1 MEFPV
6 PVFKVAHKV
15 ESKRIYEGDIVN
27 FRVDTVRLE
36 DGRETIRE
44 LVEHNGGVVIACQPT
59 LDEIVLIRQYRYSVD
74 EDLLELPAGR
84 IESGEDP
91 LHAATRELTEE
102 TGYRAKIWRELVRM
116 YTAPGF
122 CNEMLYMFHASDVEL
137 DSKNLD
143 YDEETEV
150 LVLKIE
156 DAWQLVLDG
165 KIRDAKTVSGVG
177 MLLAEKNRRVV

>member
-1 MEFPV
+1 M

-27 FRVDTVRLE
+27 FRVDTVRLD
-36 DGRETIRE
+36 DGKETTRE

-59 LDEIVLIRQYRYSVD
+59 PNEVVLIKQYRYSVD

-84 IESGEDP
+84 IEKGEKP
-91 LHAATRELTEE
+91 LRAAQRELTEE
-102 TGYRAKIWRELVRM
+102 TGYLAEQWSELSRM

-122 CNEMLYMFHASDVEL
+122 CNEMLYMFHATDVKIVG
-137 DSKNLD
+137 KNLD
-143 YDEETEV
+143 EDEETEV
-150 LVLKIE
+150 MVLVLA

-165 KIRDAKTVSGVG
+165 KVRDAKTIAGVG
-177 MLLAEKNRRVV
+177 LLYGMQQDQRFSA

>member
-6 PVFKVAHKV
+6 PVFKAAHKV

-27 FRVDTVRLE
+27 FRVDKVRLE
-36 DGRETIRE
+36 DGQETIRE
-44 LVEHNGGVVIACQPT
+44 LVEHNGGVVIACQPAE
-59 LDEIVLIRQYRYSVD
+59 DKVVLISQYRYSVD

-84 IESGEDP
+84 IEIGEDP

-116 YTAPGF
+116 YSAPGF
-122 CNEMLYMFHASDVEL
+122 CNEMLYMFHASEVEL
-137 DSKNLD
+137 VSKNLD

-150 LVLKIE
+150 IVLDTE

-165 KIRDAKTVSGVG
+165 KIRDAKTVSGIG
-177 MLLAEKNRRVV
+177 MLLAEKYKRIF

>member
-1 MEFPV
+1 MT
-6 PVFKVAHKV
+6 VFKVAHKV

-27 FRVDTVRLE
+27 FRVDTVRLD
-36 DGRETIRE
+36 DGRETTRE
-44 LVEHNGGVVIACQPT
+44 LVEHNGGVVIACQPSE
-59 LDEIVLIRQYRYSVD
+59 DEVALIRQYRYSVD

-84 IESGEDP
+84 IEPGEDP
-91 LHAATRELTEE
+91 LHAAQRELTEE
-102 TGYRAKIWRELVRM
+102 TGYQAKIWRELVRM

-122 CNEMLYMFHASDVEL
+122 CNEMLYMYHASDVEL
-137 DSKNLD
+137 VSKNLD

-165 KIRDAKTVSGVG
+165 KVRDAKTVSGVG
-177 MLLAEKNRRVV
+177 MLLAEKYKRIF

>member
-1 MEFPV
+1 M

-27 FRVDTVRLE
+27 FRVDTVRHE
-36 DGRETIRE
+36 NGQETTRE

-59 LDEIVLIRQYRYSVD
+59 EGEVVLIRQYRYSVD

-84 IESGEDP
+84 VEIGEQP
-91 LHAATRELTEE
+91 LHAAQRELTEE
-102 TGYRAKIWRELVRM
+102 TGYQAKNWRELSRM

-122 CNEMLYMFHASDVEL
+122 CNEILYMFHASNVEL
-137 DSKNLD
+137 GGKDLD

-150 LVLKIE
+150 IVLKLE

-165 KIRDAKTVSGVG
+165 KVCDAKTVAGVG
-177 MLLAEKNRRVV
+177 MLLAEHHKRAQLDN